1 MKNPAMRTTDAPS
14 RRATFPCLAWLALSG
29 ALALALAGCAGSA
42 ARGAQPHPGA
52 YDPLE
57 PINRKV
63 FWFNDK
69 FDQYLLKPAATG
81 WDWLLPGAVERSV
94 RNFFDN
100 LRFPVRATNDLLQAK
115 LEHAAV
121 DVGRFAVNTTV
132 GAAGFFDP
140 ATTWGLQRN
149 DEDLGQTL
157 GYYGCPSGP
166 YLVLPIFGPSNPR
179 DAVGLVGDSFIAVY
193 PIFVPFV
200 YTFTAAAVDTVNSRA
215 LALTAVQEAKTASL
229 DFYSAVRDAYAQR
242 RQRLIND
249 GGGISPG
256 NENELYFPEE
266 GQPGGAPGVVVPPG
280 GDSGG
285 DTGQGGEAR

>member
-1 MKNPAMRTTDAPS
+1 MRSTDAPS
-14 RRATFPCLAWLALSG
+14 RLAAHSRRTWPALCG
-29 ALALALAGCAGSA
+29 VFLLALALAGCAGAA
-42 ARGAQPHPGA
+42 ARGVTQGGV

-57 PINRKV
+57 PVNRKV

-69 FDQYLLKPAATG
+69 FDQYLLKPVATG

-100 LRFPVRATNDLLQAK
+100 LRFPVRATNDLLQVK

-121 DVGRFAVNTTV
+121 DLGRFAVNTTV

-140 ATTWGLQRN
+140 ATTWGLVRN
-149 DEDLGQTL
+149 NEDLGQTL
-157 GYYGCPSGP
+157 GYYGCPAGP

-179 DAVGLVGDSFIAVY
+179 DAVGLAGDSFIAVY

-200 YTFTAAAVDTVNSRA
+200 YTFSATVVDTVNSRA
-215 LALTAVQEAKTASL
+215 LVLTSVEEAKKASL
-229 DFYSAVRDAYAQR
+229 DFYSAVRDAYTQR

-249 GGGISPG
+249 GSEAPTG
-256 NENELYFPEE
+256 NENELYFPDE
-266 GQPGGAPGVVVPPG
+266 GEPAGAPGVVVPPG
-280 GDSGG
+280 AASTGG
-285 DTGQGGEAR
+285 DGQGGGAR